1 MKTFQNLVPI
11 LAFLCCFYPS
21 SGQEVKAEKFENVEF
36 FSVTLF
42 KWEDGK
48 RDDAMKMI
56 NEYFKPSAQDAGQRL
71 PVMELDLL
79 YSDFDH
85 MVIFPMEEG
94 LEVFEWKTS
103 PADAKWMNA
112 LQKRVGSE
120 EKVQEMWV
128 EFGTYVDHSRS
139 MLARKTN

>member
-1 MKTFQNLVPI
+1 MKTFRNLVPI
-11 LAFLCCFYPS
+11 IAFLCCFNFS
-21 SGQEVKAEKFENVEF
+21 SGQEVQPEKFENVEF
-36 FSVTLF
+36 YSVALF

-56 NEYFKPSAQDAGQRL
+56 NEYFKPSAQDAGQQL
-71 PVMELDLL
+71 PVMELNLL
-79 YSDFDH
+79 YSEFDDLI
-85 MVIFPMEEG
+85 IFPMEEG

-128 EFGTYVDHSRS
+128 EFGTYVDHSQS